1 LRKPICM
8 NIRTTA
14 NPIPDDA
21 SRSFD
26 KLEVVLSQASGV
38 RIKESVGIARVVV
51 SGGFY
56 DTTYARR
63 RRCDKPEWPEWRGLK
78 LST

>member
-1 LRKPICM
+1 M

-21 SRSFD
+21 SRSFG

-38 RIKESVGIARVVV
+38 RIKEGVGIARVVL

-56 DTTYARR
+56 DTTYARW
-63 RRCDKPEWPEWRGLK
+63 RRCGAALRHEGRVSPALAEK
-78 LST
+78 LWFP